1 MFVLPK
7 FKSKQ
12 KGSALIGVMI
22 AAGMIAI
29 LGIAVQE
36 IAKANLKTVK
46 ISRIRAFIS
55 TAELQL
61 RSQLSHPAS
70 FDGCTGVVGAS
81 SCHIR
86 TNILSKYRMLPVPGT
101 ACSTVASGCGLI
113 LLRNQGGNPVPIDFA
128 QPYAYGEVNSPRE
141 AMDFAF
147 YFRYTGTDAAIKDTP
162 VTASVPF
169 DLLQEAQLDCGR
181 LDPARPLFAGY
192 DSSGRAI
199 CRRLPA
205 DCPPGQFLNE
215 VNQNTLELTCNTIQ
229 SADIQC
235 DLAEFVASFKWDSG
249 NIFSSS
255 CEPRRSPFVAFP
267 ATILTPTPTP
277 TVTPTPVPTPTPTP
291 TVTPTPTPTPT
302 PPLPPKCVKNKG
314 QACSKAERYYWES
327 PRFDSLDACEL
338 YKGNLGFQAPC
349 PANTPGW
356 VWSGKQCRN
365 DSYPTNKK
373 WLARMLCAE
382 AQMGTVTCKGS
393 CE

>member
-1 MFVLPK
+1 MFALRKV
-7 FKSKQ
+7 KSNR

-22 AAGMIAI
+22 AAGMIAL
-29 LGIAVQE
+29 LGVAVQE

-46 ISRIRAFIS
+46 VSRIRAFIS

-70 FDGCTGVVGAS
+70 FEGCTGFVGAS
-81 SCHIR
+81 SCRIR
-86 TNILSKYRMLPVPGT
+86 TSILSRYRVLPVPGT

-113 LLRNQGGNPVPIDFA
+113 LLRNYGGNPMPIDFT
-128 QPYAYGEVNSPRE
+128 QPYAHGDTNSARE
-141 AMDFAF
+141 AIDFAF
-147 YFRYTGTDAAIKDTP
+147 YFRYTGTDASIKDTQ

-181 LDPARPLFAGY
+181 LDPERPIFAGY
-192 DSSGRAI
+192 DSSGRVI
-199 CRRLPA
+199 CRALPT

-215 VNQNTLELTCNTIQ
+215 INQNTLQLTCNTFQ
-229 SADIQC
+229 SSDVQC
-235 DLAEFVASFKWDSG
+235 DISQFIATFKWDSG

-267 ATILTPTPTP
+267 VTTPPAPPVVPTPTP
-277 TVTPTPVPTPTPTP
+277 SPTPSPTPTVAPTPTPTP
-291 TVTPTPTPTPT
+291 T
-302 PPLPPKCVKNKG
+302 PPKCVKNKG

-349 PANTPGW
+349 PANSPGW